1 MVHKSYTVIDE
12 AGLHARPASLLC
24 QLAMTHDGDVNIVYK
39 GKTSTLKSIMIIMS
53 LGIPYGAKFEIEVD
67 GENKLEMLDKLTDL
81 LKEHKIID

>member
-1 MVHKSYTVIDE
+1 MVHRSYKVIDE

-39 GKTSTLKSIMIIMS
+39 GKISTLKSIMIIMS
-53 LGIPYGAKFEIEVD
+53 LGIPFGAKFEIQVD
-67 GENKLEMLDKLTDL
+67 GDNKLEMLDNLTAL